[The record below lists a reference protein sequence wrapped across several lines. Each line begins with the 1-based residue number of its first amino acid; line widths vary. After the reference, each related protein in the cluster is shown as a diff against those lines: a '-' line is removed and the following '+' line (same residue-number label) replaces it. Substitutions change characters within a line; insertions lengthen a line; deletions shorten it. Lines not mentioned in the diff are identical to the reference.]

1 MGISLGSFAFSM
13 CLLCASSS
21 LAFAQQISD
30 PNPAHAPSAEID
42 NKRPLISKKEKAPT
56 TRTVSGKVV
65 DEVSGTPLKGAIVT
79 LTDLSTKEKRESITK
94 EDGRY
99 SFEDLSFTVDY
110 QLSARYKNAVTDV
123 RKLSQYDHSPKSV
136 RILSI
141 PDLDAASAKAGAE
154 AKPSAEIMKDAPDPK
169 KP

>member
-1 MGISLGSFAFSM
+1 MKAGFFVSFCCCFVM
-13 CLLCASSS
+13 TGLLP
-21 LAFAQQISD
+21 AQQIAD

-65 DEVSGTPLKGAIVT
+65 DDVSGAPLKGAIVT

-99 SFEDLSFTVDY
+99 SFDDLSFSIDY
-110 QLSARYKNAVTDV
+110 ELRAKYKSAMTEPR
-123 RKLSQYDHSPKSV
+123 RLSQYDHTVKSV
-136 RILSI
+136 RILTI
-141 PDLDAASAKAGAE
+141 ADADAAGKTTAE
-154 AKPSAEIMKDAPDPK
+154 AKKSTNPDEK
-169 KP
+169 K